1 MVAKRGWGTGGA
13 VSGVTSAVRWHGVNT
28 SVTSEG
34 DMGVFEQVGTQKVRQ
49 GVVFLQDGK
58 DR

>member
-1 MVAKRGWGTGGA
+1 MGL
-13 VSGVTSAVRWHGVNT
+13 NT

-34 DMGVFEQVGTQKVRQ
+34 DMRVFEQVGTQKVRQ
-49 GVVFLQDGK
+49 SVVFLQDGK